1 MAVGSRSRL
10 IWAAGSNRRRYS
22 NEQFH
27 SPPEIS
33 RATAVIPM
41 PRRGYFRHFMCWPM
55 TCCSRLARG
64 CTRGTTGQEYRW
76 RQRLDLKT
84 VGRWYHSR
92 EAQQRAALLLLSAE
106 GVGRSTPPPPTT
118 RPQAAPLRPHALHPW
133 PTPRRPARRLHQV
146 LYFISS
152 FVV

>member
-55 TCCSRLARG
+55 TCCSWLARG
-64 CTRGTTGQEYRW
+64 CTRR
-76 RQRLDLKT
+76 
-84 VGRWYHSR
+84 GRV
-92 EAQQRAALLLLSAE
+92 SASPLHPPIRPLE
-106 GVGRSTPPPPTT
+106 TPPHI
-118 RPQAAPLRPHALHPW
+118 PQTLRRHPSLAHDVLLPVGPW
-133 PTPRRPARRLHQV
+133 LHQRNDGARIQMAAAAGSKDGGEV
-146 LYFISS
+146 IPLS
-152 FVV
+152 